1 MSSLS
6 PLQLAAAVSGAV
18 MTVVWLVT
26 LWRFSRVTGGLP
38 VLRAGTAPTPSPAAR
53 ISVIVAAKDEAGN
66 IEACVRSILA
76 QDWPALELVV
86 VNDRSTDDTL
96 PILERL
102 AGEYGE
108 RLRVLTIRQLPE
120 GWGGQ
125 NHAISQ
131 GVQVARGEWLLF
143 TDADCKLDAPD
154 TVRTAYAEAA
164 TRGADMLSIVP
175 RMEAPTFW
183 EQVYLPLCCLVFMM
197 RLRIGEVNRPGSAA
211 AYANGAFMLVRRSMY
226 EALGGHARV
235 RDQLNDDIALAHLAK
250 TEGYCLRVAGNA
262 DLVRTRMYGSARQ
275 AWNGWARNFYGTL
288 RTPRSLGLALG
299 GTLALFVLPWLLL
312 LTCLGLAR
320 WEDAGWN
327 WAALCWG
334 AAVLISHVGAWAVAW
349 GLALRPVASLL
360 YLPGALFVSAI
371 VARAWSRAWRN
382 TSMVWQGARYAPG
395 SAPRAKAPSPTGR
408 GPG

>member
-1 MSSLS
+1 MSNLS
-6 PLQLAAAVSGAV
+6 PLQLAGVISGV
-18 MTVVWLVT
+18 LMTGVWLIT
-26 LWRFSRVTGGLP
+26 LWRFSRVTRGLP
-38 VLRAGTAPTPSPAAR
+38 VLRSGTAPAVGATPR

-86 VNDRSTDDTL
+86 VNDRSTDGTL
-96 PILERL
+96 SILERL
-102 AGEYGE
+102 AREYGE
-108 RLRVLTIRQLPE
+108 RLRVLTIHQLPE

-154 TVRTAYAEAA
+154 TVRAAYAEAT
-164 TRGADMLSIVP
+164 TRGADLLSIVP
-175 RMEAPTFW
+175 RMDAPTLW

-197 RLRIGEVNRPGSAA
+197 RLRIAEVNRPGSPA

-235 RDQLNDDIALAHLAK
+235 RDQLHDDIALAHLAK
-250 TEGYCLRVAGNA
+250 EEGYCLRIAGNA

-288 RTPRSLGLALG
+288 RTPRNLGQALG
-299 GTLALFVLPWLLL
+299 GTLALFVMPWVLL
-312 LTCLGLAR
+312 LTCAALAGCVDPRWGLA
-320 WEDAGWN
+320 
-327 WAALCWG
+327 ALSWG
-334 AAVLISHVGAWAVAW
+334 AAVLVSHVGAWAVAW
-349 GLALRPVASLL
+349 GLALRPAASLL

-371 VARAWSRAWRN
+371 VARAWARAWRN
-382 TSMVWQGARYAPG
+382 TSIVWQGARYAPG
-395 SAPRAKAPSPTGR
+395 SARPPR
-408 GPG
+408 

>member
-1 MSSLS
+1 MPSLS
-6 PLQLAAAVSGAV
+6 PLQLAGVVSGGV
-18 MTVVWLVT
+18 MTAVWLVT
-26 LWRFSRVTGGLP
+26 LWRFSRVTRGLP
-38 VLRAGTAPTPSPAAR
+38 VLRSGKASATSPAPR

-76 QDWPALELVV
+76 QDWPSLELVV

-102 AGEYGE
+102 AREYGE
-108 RLRVLTIRQLPE
+108 RLRVLTIRQLPD

-154 TVRTAYAEAA
+154 TVSTAYAEAEA
-164 TRGADMLSIVP
+164 RRADILSIVP

-197 RLRIGEVNRPGSAA
+197 RLRIGEVNQEDSSA
-211 AYANGAFMLVRRSMY
+211 AYANGAFMLVRRSAY
-226 EALGGHARV
+226 ESLGGHARV

-250 TEGYCLRVAGNA
+250 TEGYCLRIAGNA

-288 RTPRSLGLALG
+288 RTPRNLGLALG
-299 GTLALFVLPWLLL
+299 GTFALFVMPWMLL
-312 LTCLGLAR
+312 LTC
-320 WEDAGWN
+320 
-327 WAALCWG
+327 AALAFWGDPRWGGAVLGWG
-334 AAVLISHVGAWAVAW
+334 AVVLVSHVGAWAVAW
-349 GLALRPVASLL
+349 GLALRPAASLL
-360 YLPGALFVSAI
+360 YFPGALFVSAI
-371 VARAWSRAWRN
+371 VARAWGRAWRN

-395 SAPRAKAPSPTGR
+395 SAPRASGEARPPT
-408 GPG
+408 

>member
-1 MSSLS
+1 MFSLS
-6 PLQLAAAVSGAV
+6 PLQLVGVVSGAA

-26 LWRFSRVTGGLP
+26 LWRFSRVTSGLP
-38 VLRAGTAPTPSPAAR
+38 VLRSGTAPAPGTVPR

-66 IEACVRSILA
+66 IESCVRSILA

-102 AGEYGE
+102 AREYGE
-108 RLRVLTIRQLPE
+108 PLRVLTIRQLPE

-131 GVQVARGEWLLF
+131 GVQVARCEWLLF

-154 TVRTAYAEAA
+154 TVRTAYVEATA
-164 TRGADMLSIVP
+164 RGADFLSIVP
-175 RMEAPTFW
+175 RMEAPTLW

-197 RLRIGEVNRPGSAA
+197 RLRIGEVNRAGSPA

-299 GTLALFVLPWLLL
+299 GTLALFVMPWGLL
-312 LTCLGLAR
+312 LTCLALAYGG
-320 WEDAGWN
+320 EPGWGG
-327 WAALCWG
+327 AALSWG
-334 AAVLISHVGAWAVAW
+334 AAVLVSHVGAWAVAW
-349 GLALRPVASLL
+349 GLALRPAASLL

-371 VARAWSRAWRN
+371 VARAWGRAWRN

-395 SAPRAKAPSPTGR
+395 SAPRASGGARP
-408 GPG
+408 PGAS